1 MSVLRKR
8 PAASRS
14 LIRSGALTTGLGA
27 AAAALALVPAS
38 ASAIPPYGL
47 LNCTGNLAKEQS
59 NVAEPN
65 LTSYQFQ
72 CTQNIASYTVIVSRQ
87 PNNFNTIDNF
97 NVTPSVLDPTDK
109 VISSTETVT
118 CQGITPGNGL
128 NCSAASPTNPQSVST
143 TNWVQGDF
151 DTIDPFCSFYRSGAK
166 PGSTPV
172 PTANAQLIVSDV
184 YGNEFGPFQLPLKPG
199 CKAPAKPKQPGGSN
213 SGKNGKGTGKNG
225 KTGKS
230 GKNGKTK
237 GKHAKKS

>member
-38 ASAIPPYGL
+38 ASAIPAYGL

-59 NVAEPN
+59 NVAEPH

-97 NVTPSVLDPTDK
+97 NVTPNVLDPTDK
-109 VISSTETVT
+109 VISSTLSVT

-128 NCSAASPTNPQSVST
+128 NCSAASPTNPQSVT
-143 TNWVQGDF
+143 TTDWIQGDF
-151 DTIDPFCSFYRSGAK
+151 DTIDPFCSFYRSGSK

-172 PTANAQLIVSDV
+172 PSANAQLIVSDV

-199 CKAPAKPKQPGGSN
+199 CKTPKKPGGSK
-213 SGKNGKGTGKNG
+213 SGKHGKGGKNGKP
-225 KTGKS
+225 
-230 GKNGKTK
+230 K